1 MYKLKIRINH
11 QNIFFK
17 TCTFFC
23 IPCSNTKILFLRI
36 EKNEKFF
43 VLYIVIMNG
52 NPTSTPCLKSERCIF
67 HWESTGVPSWVDTAA
82 TVSYEISVLKLEAK
96 TAI

>member
-1 MYKLKIRINH
+1 M
-11 QNIFFK
+11 FFVFHAQTRK
-17 TCTFFC
+17 YF
-23 IPCSNTKILFLRI
+23 FLRI